1 MMTCILK
8 NKPMVNGFGHFFK
21 LYHATRISF
30 FGGSVSILIN
40 FELGFLC
47 QKLNVQLHF

>member
-1 MMTCILK
+1 MASVIFLE
-8 NKPMVNGFGHFFK
+8 

-30 FGGSVSILIN
+30 FGDSVSILTN
-40 FELGFLC
+40 LELGFLC